1 MAVLDTE
8 LENNPTDAKVASSE
22 SGTSFVFPNCNL
34 SMIPDS
40 GETDTRLSCIGQKD
54 VSLRNSSGEIRKAF
68 SGNMPIAVIISS
80 DTTHF

>member
-8 LENNPTDAKVASSE
+8 LENNPTDAKVARMAE
-22 SGTSFVFPNCNL
+22 LRIRNL
-34 SMIPDS
+34 LCFSMIPDS